1 MLAEKTAETNRALGI
16 VPPIVP
22 SAPDDIKSAAIIGP
36 WRLRVVFNDGVEG
49 EIDIERFVNSPDAGS
64 FALLRDPELFEKA
77 FLYCG
82 FITWPTG
89 NDEFADLDL
98 AFHGMYEA
106 IKATGL
112 YAPA

>member
-16 VPPIVP
+16 VPLIVP
-22 SAPDDIKSAAIIGP
+22 SAPWHIKSAEIVGR
-36 WRLRVVFNDGVEG
+36 WTFHVVFNDGTEG
-49 EIDIERFVNSPDAGS
+49 EIDIERLVNSPDAGS

-98 AFHGMYEA
+98 AFHGMHDA
-106 IKATGL
+106 IKETGL
-112 YAPA
+112 YAPV